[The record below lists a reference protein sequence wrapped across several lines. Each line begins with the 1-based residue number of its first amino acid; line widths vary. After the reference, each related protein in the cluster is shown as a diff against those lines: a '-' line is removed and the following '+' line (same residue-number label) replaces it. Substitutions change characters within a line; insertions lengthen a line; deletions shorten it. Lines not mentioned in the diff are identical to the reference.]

1 MLKKSAQTKKNP
13 LTKAQ
18 NRLLKESLKKLL
30 GSGLIQEQE
39 IKESRVKQMLIKNA
53 LNAIVLDN

>member
-39 IKESRVKQMLIKNA
+39 IKESQVKQMLIKNA